1 MLIIFGVS
9 GSGKTTIGKLL
20 AKNID
25 VPFYDADDFH
35 PLSNINKMKQG
46 IALIDED
53 RLPWLNTLSKKIEE
67 WNNKGE
73 AILSC
78 SALKEKYRNIL
89 TGKTKNIKWIFLS
102 GNFKLIQ
109 NRIQKRSDHFM
120 TVELLNSQFET
131 LEIPKN
137 IISVNIELTPNE
149 IVKDIMSK
157 IKL

>member
-1 MLIIFGVS
+1 MIIIFGVS

-20 AKNID
+20 SQKINA
-25 VPFYDADDFH
+25 PFYDADDFH

-46 IALIDED
+46 IALKDAD
-53 RLPWLNTLSKKIEE
+53 RLPWLKNLSIKIVE

-78 SALKEKYRNIL
+78 SALKKKYRNIL
-89 TGKTKNIKWIFLS
+89 SEKTENIKWIFLNGS
-102 GNFKLIQ
+102 FELIQ
-109 NRIQKRSDHFM
+109 KRMQNRSDHFM
-120 TVELLNSQFET
+120 SVELLRSQFQT

-137 IISVNIELTPNE
+137 TISVNIESTPNE
-149 IVKDIMSK
+149 IVKEIISK